1 MQRIIT
7 IRIIRILDQK
17 IKGRKED
24 ENVQSGFK
32 RFKHFEDKF

>member
-1 MQRIIT
+1 M

-17 IKGRKED
+17 IKGRQED

-32 RFKHFEDKF
+32 RFKHFEDEF